1 VQYFK
6 WLGNVLTGNFGY
18 SFSYRIPVFE
28 LVWRRL
34 GATLL
39 LSISTLIFTWGIGIP
54 LGIYSALHQYSPS
67 DQAFSFLAFI
77 GISIPNFFFALLWL
91 FMAAKTGWFPIGGI
105 ISQNFNDMNVIGKIG
120 DYLWHVVGPMVTL
133 GTSGLA
139 GLMRQMRGQL
149 LDQLRQDYV
158 LFARAK
164 GMPEKNVIY
173 KHAVRNAINPIVT
186 MFGYALSGLLGGAVL
201 TETVFGWPGM
211 GRLIIEALNAQ
222 DLFLVMATLLLSAVL
237 LVIGNLLADLLL
249 AWVDPRIRYRLS

>member
-1 VQYFK
+1 
-6 WLGNVLTGNFGY
+6 
-18 SFSYRIPVFE
+18 
-28 LVWRRL
+28 
-34 GATLL
+34 
-39 LSISTLIFTWGIGIP
+39 
-54 LGIYSALHQYSPS
+54 
-67 DQAFSFLAFI
+67 
-77 GISIPNFFFALLWL
+77 
-91 FMAAKTGWFPIGGI
+91 
-105 ISQNFNDMNVIGKIG
+105 
-120 DYLWHVVGPMVTL
+120 
-133 GTSGLA
+133 
-139 GLMRQMRGQL
+139 MRQMRGQL

-211 GRLIIEALNAQ
+211 GRLVIEALNAQ

-237 LVIGNLLADLLL
+237 LVVGNLLADLLL